1 MISVDENVVSVLVL
15 SELSMSMLVRD
26 AYVHVLLL
34 IMALTSGVRVGFNER
49 DEGDEGGLL
58 E

>member
-1 MISVDENVVSVLVL
+1 MISVDGNVVSVFVL
-15 SELSMSMLVRD
+15 IEMSMSMSVRG
-26 AYVHVLLL
+26 AYVLLL

>member
-1 MISVDENVVSVLVL
+1 MISVDENVVSVFVL
-15 SELSMSMLVRD
+15 SELSMSMLVSA
-26 AYVHVLLL
+26 AYVLLL
-34 IMALTSGVRVGFNER
+34 IILMALTSGVRVEFNER